1 MAESRIAATVAD
13 GVPVVELRGITRTYR
28 GRGGAPIDAV
38 RDVSLSVEAG
48 EIFGLVGRS
57 GAGKST
63 IGRLILGLERPDSG
77 EMFFEGR
84 SLAELSRA
92 DLKLVRRRMQLLQQ
106 DPFDALHP
114 GMRLAAAVAE
124 PLVIAGVARAVRTQR
139 AADALESVGLTPA
152 ERFLSRYPDE
162 LSGGQRQRVAIARA
176 LVARPRLLVADEPT
190 SMLDASLRAGI
201 LDLIS
206 ALRDSLGTAV
216 LFITH
221 DLALARHVCDR
232 IGVVDGG
239 RLVEVGAP
247 DALIDS
253 PQHPATEQLLAA
265 AEPISTTGEKH
276 D

>member
-1 MAESRIAATVAD
+1 MAENRAAATVAD
-13 GVPVVELRGITRTYR
+13 GVPVVELRGIARTYR

-38 RDVSLSVEAG
+38 RDVSLSVDAG

-152 ERFLSRYPDE
+152 ELFLSRYPDE

-265 AEPISTTGEKH
+265 AELISTHRRKT
-276 D
+276 